1 MRWASDSLSLVKNMR
16 MAGPAATTAPN
27 YRSIAVQCEKW
38 ADCARKCGKRGR
50 KSQMNP
56 PTLLQSRLQ
65 ERFIGYDVGLLFCG
79 FRWL

>member
-1 MRWASDSLSLVKNMR
+1 MRRASDSLSLVKKHAHGGPGHHDGAQLPLDRRSMR
-16 MAGPAATTAPN
+16 K
-27 YRSIAVQCEKW
+27 V

-79 FRWL
+79 VRWL